1 MIIYPAIDLRA
12 GRVVRLQQGRADAE
26 TKYSDDPA
34 QVAARW
40 QSEGAEWLHVVNLD
54 GAFGDDSS
62 ANVRELARIVS
73 AISIP
78 VQFGGGLRDL
88 ASIEAAFARGIAR
101 VVIGTAAIENPQLV
115 SDALARFGKECIAVG
130 IDARDGIVAT
140 RGWRAQSH
148 ISATDL
154 AKQMRERGVTRI
166 ISTDITR
173 DGMLRGV
180 DADAIAELGRA
191 ANVRVIAS
199 GGVASLRDIETLTTR
214 PEIEGAIVGQALY
227 VGNINL
233 REAIRVA
240 SHLVYCQLLTDDWRL
255 C

>member
-1 MIIYPAIDLRA
+1 MIIFPAIDLRH

-26 TKYSDDPA
+26 IQYSNDPA
-34 QVAARW
+34 HIAARW

-62 ANVRELARIVS
+62 ANARELARIVS

-78 VQFGGGLRDL
+78 VQFGGGLRGL
-88 ASIEAAFARGIAR
+88 ASIEAAFARGVAR

-115 SDALARFGKECIAVG
+115 SDALARFGEERVAVG

-140 RGWRAQSH
+140 RGWRAQSQ
-148 ISATDL
+148 ISALDL

-166 ISTDITR
+166 IFTDIAR

-199 GGVASLRDIETLTTR
+199 GGVASLRDVKALAARE
-214 PEIEGAIVGQALY
+214 EVEGVIIGQALY
-227 VGNINL
+227 THAINL
-233 REAIRVA
+233 KEAIVVA
-240 SHLVYCQLLTDDWRL
+240 SKLADC
-255 C
+255 